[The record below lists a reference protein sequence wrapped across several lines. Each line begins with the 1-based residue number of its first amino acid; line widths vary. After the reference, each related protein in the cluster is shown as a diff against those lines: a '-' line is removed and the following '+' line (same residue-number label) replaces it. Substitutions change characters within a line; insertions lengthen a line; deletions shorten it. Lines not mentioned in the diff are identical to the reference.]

1 MVCSI
6 IVGGAP
12 EAGVS
17 ERLFRFKEGLVSR
30 HSAERLEK
38 LNQAN
43 LVMSTARVEEQKQ
56 MLHET
61 GRTLR
66 DQPSLVRAQ
75 WWNRP
80 VSDQG
85 AKAESSHSSAH
96 HRTLSTIG
104 LLSAADNPPRL
115 RLNHSIACQLTLFVH
130 CSTPILIL
138 RKRKRLRPQHF
149 VLASRSFRVSPRCS
163 SFRKHRHASASH
175 TTSSGTMYMRASTST
190 IK

>member
-1 MVCSI
+1 
-6 IVGGAP
+6 
-12 EAGVS
+12 
-17 ERLFRFKEGLVSR
+17 VSR
-30 HSAERLEK
+30 HSAERSEK

-43 LVMSTARVEEQKQ
+43 LAMSTARVEERKQ
-56 MLHET
+56 MLHKT

-85 AKAESSHSSAH
+85 AKAESSHSSAI
-96 HRTLSTIG
+96 TAPPCTSTIG
-104 LLSAADNPPRL
+104 LLSAADNPLRL

-138 RKRKRLRPQHF
+138 RNRKRLRPQHF
-149 VLASRSFRVSPRCS
+149 VLASRSFRVSPHCL
-163 SFRKHRHASASH
+163 
-175 TTSSGTMYMRASTST
+175 ASTST
-190 IK
+190 GTHLQVTRRRLGRCI